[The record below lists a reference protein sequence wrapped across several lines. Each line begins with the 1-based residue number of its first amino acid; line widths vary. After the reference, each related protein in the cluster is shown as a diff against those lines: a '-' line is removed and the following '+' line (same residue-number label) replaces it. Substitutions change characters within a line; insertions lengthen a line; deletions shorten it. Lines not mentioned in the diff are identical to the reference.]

1 MVHAALAGNV
11 SDAIP
16 LNLNLH
22 EVTDLLFA
30 EGNPVGAKAA
40 LAVKGMIRNN
50 LRLPLVP
57 ASEALTA
64 KTRAQIDKY
73 GL

>member
-64 KTRAQIDKY
+64 KIRTKIDKY